1 MAGTFKFELVTPER
15 MVLSQ
20 DASQVV
26 VPGVEGEFTVLPR
39 HAPVISALRPGV
51 VDATL
56 GDARKLRVFV
66 KGGFAEVDA
75 DRLIVL
81 AERALEVEAMSAA
94 DIAAELQTAE
104 AELASAATDAA
115 RLAAA
120 SAVEQL
126 KALGA
131 LEEFPAHATLRLTG
145 GSGAG
150 DRMRAA

>member
-15 MVLSQ
+15 MVVSQ

-26 VPGVEGEFTVLPR
+26 VPGVEGDFTVLPG

-56 GDARKLRVFV
+56 GDAGKSRFFV

-81 AERALEVEAMSAA
+81 AERALDVEAMGSSG
-94 DIAAELQTAE
+94 IAAELQAAE
-104 AELASAATDAA
+104 AEMAAATTDAA

-120 SAVEQL
+120 SAVERL
-126 KALGA
+126 RALG
-131 LEEFPAHATLRLTG
+131 R
-145 GSGAG
+145 
-150 DRMRAA
+150 

>member
-15 MVLSQ
+15 IVLSQ
-20 DASQVV
+20 DASEVV
-26 VPGVEGEFTVLPR
+26 VPGFEGEFTVLPN

-51 VDATL
+51 VSATL

-75 DRLIVL
+75 DRLTVL
-81 AERALEVEAMSAA
+81 AERALEVDGMSAA
-94 DIAAELQTAE
+94 DISSELATAE
-104 AELASAATDAA
+104 AELTAATSDAA

-126 KALGA
+126 KAFG
-131 LEEFPAHATLRLTG
+131 R
-145 GSGAG
+145 
-150 DRMRAA
+150 

>member
-15 MVLSQ
+15 MLLSQ
-20 DASQVV
+20 DASAVV
-26 VPGVEGEFTVLPR
+26 VPGVEGEFTVLPK

-56 GDARKLRVFV
+56 GDARRLRVFV

-75 DRLIVL
+75 DRLTVL
-81 AERALEVEAMSAA
+81 AERALEVEAMSPA

-104 AELASAATDAA
+104 AEFAAATSDAA

-120 SAVEQL
+120 SAVDQL
-126 KALGA
+126 KALG
-131 LEEFPAHATLRLTG
+131 R
-145 GSGAG
+145 
-150 DRMRAA
+150 

>member
-20 DASQVV
+20 DATQVV
-26 VPGVEGEFTVLPR
+26 VPGVEGEFTVLAG

-56 GDARKLRVFV
+56 GDARTIRVFV

-75 DRLIVL
+75 DRLVVL
-81 AERALEVEAMSAA
+81 AERALDVEAMDSAGV
-94 DIAAELQTAE
+94 AAELQTAE
-104 AELASAATDAA
+104 AELAAATTDAS

-120 SAVEQL
+120 SAIDQL
-126 KALGA
+126 KALG
-131 LEEFPAHATLRLTG
+131 R
-145 GSGAG
+145 
-150 DRMRAA
+150 